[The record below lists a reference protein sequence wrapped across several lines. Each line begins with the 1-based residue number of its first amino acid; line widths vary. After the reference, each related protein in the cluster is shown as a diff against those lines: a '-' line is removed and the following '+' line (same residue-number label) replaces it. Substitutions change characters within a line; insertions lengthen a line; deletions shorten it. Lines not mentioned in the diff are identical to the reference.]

1 MSSQANITLETK
13 SRVTAIVSLGSN
25 LASSFGSS
33 QENISRAIEEVALL
47 AVDGLKV
54 SSIYQTDPVDCAT
67 GTPDFFNAA
76 VAFQPLPVFS
86 ARRLLGELLRIESQ
100 FERKRGKVANQPRTL
115 DLDLI
120 CFGNLQVNDDFLV
133 LPHPRAHRRRFVIEA
148 IAEIAPQIVLPGQ
161 SVTVQKLLHQLSD
174 HK

>member
-1 MSSQANITLETK
+1 MSFQANITLEDE

-33 QENISRAIEEVALL
+33 QEIISRAIEKMEIL
-47 AVDGLKV
+47 AVDGLRA
-54 SSIYQTDPVDCAT
+54 SSIYRTDPVDCAT

-76 VAFQPLPVFS
+76 VVFQPLPNFT
-86 ARRLLGELLRIESQ
+86 ARLLLEELLRIESQ
-100 FERKRGKVANQPRTL
+100 FERKRDTLTNQPRTL

-120 CFGNLQVNDDFLV
+120 CFGNLRVNDDFLV
-133 LPHPRAHRRRFVIEA
+133 IPHPRAHQRRFVIEP

-161 SVTVQKLLHQLSD
+161 SVTVQKLLHQLSNCN
-174 HK
+174 